1 MPRVIH
7 FENLAKNTA
16 TATKFYKDALGWKI
30 NAWEMPGQTYWMA
43 STGAKTEVGI
53 DGGIMDAGRLG
64 QPVINTVEVKAFKS
78 AQAKIEKAGGRLARA
93 PTTFPTSA
101 CTVTSP
107 DPDGILFGVLQPP
120 KAGAVQTSAAPARKS
135 RPAAKKRTA
144 RKAAKPKTRK
154 PAFKR
159 GKAKR

>member
-7 FENLAKNTA
+7 FEILAKNTA

-78 AQAKIEKAGGRLARA
+78 AQAKIEKAGGRLVQGPYHIPNVGLHGYFA
-93 PTTFPTSA
+93 
-101 CTVTSP
+101 

-120 KAGAVQTSAAPARKS
+120 KVGAVQASAAPARKS
-135 RPAAKKRTA
+135 GPAAKKSTA
-144 RKAAKPKTRK
+144 RKAAKPKARK
-154 PAFKR
+154 PASKR